1 MPLVLA
7 LLSGCASINLV
18 PTQAPILRLEEIH
31 DLGATRVEFDPAG
44 KRMATGGYRGE
55 VYIWSV
61 PEGKRLAS
69 LEKHDGMLLGMVWL
83 NEAQLVTGAED
94 GLIIIWDVN
103 KQQVLLQKKTKP
115 VTAMTIIPRAGV
127 LLTGHTDGKVRS
139 WSLPELKLLK
149 TYSSK
154 GRINSIA
161 VNPEQTLVAAATD
174 TSKVFILDT
183 NLKYIKD
190 LPTRDK
196 NAQELH
202 FSPDGKQLAAG
213 TWFELYFWDLS
224 DGKLTVKETEHIGA
238 IISLDY
244 TPDGSKLVTLGRH
257 TDANIRL
264 RDIKKQ
270 KMERRLR
277 AHNLCG
283 YSIRISP
290 DGKYVASASEDSSV
304 RLYDISTPYNPT
316 WGE

>member
-1 MPLVLA
+1 M
-7 LLSGCASINLV
+7 
-18 PTQAPILRLEEIH
+18 
-31 DLGATRVEFDPAG
+31 G
-44 KRMATGGYRGE
+44 KRMATGGHRGE
-55 VYIWSV
+55 VYVWSV

-69 LEKHDGMLLGMVWL
+69 LEKHDGMLRGLVWL
-83 NEAQLVTGAED
+83 NETHLVTAAED

-103 KQQVLLQKKTKP
+103 KQQVLRDKKTRP
-115 VTAMTIIPRAGV
+115 VTTMTIIPRTGV
-127 LLTGHTDGKVRS
+127 LLTGHTDGKIRS

-161 VNPEQTLVAAATD
+161 VNPKQTLVAVATD

-183 NLKYIKD
+183 NLKHIKD
-190 LPTRDK
+190 FPTRDK
-196 NAQELH
+196 NAQELR

-213 TWFELYFWDLS
+213 TWFELYFWDLPS
-224 DGKLTVKETEHIGA
+224 GKLTVVKTEHIGA
-238 IISLDY
+238 IISIDY
-244 TPDGSKLVTLGRH
+244 TPDGSRLVTLGRH

-264 RDIKKQ
+264 RNIKNQ

-290 DGKYVASASEDSSV
+290 NGKYVASASEDSSV